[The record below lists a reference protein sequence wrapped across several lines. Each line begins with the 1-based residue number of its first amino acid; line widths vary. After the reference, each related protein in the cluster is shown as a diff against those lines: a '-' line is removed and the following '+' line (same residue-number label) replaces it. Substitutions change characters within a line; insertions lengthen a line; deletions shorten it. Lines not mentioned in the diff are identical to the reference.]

1 MIWNTRIK
9 EQRELH
15 KLTLLDV
22 AKKMGISESTAQRYE
37 SERGIKNI
45 PYDAIVKYAEIL
57 NVSPAYLMGW
67 ENPSPA
73 ADQPDHTV
81 VGAAKP
87 ALSDRAYMVGRAYE
101 HSDYLTQRMVER
113 TLGIEEEAELKEPAG
128 RQAFTA

>member
-1 MIWNTRIK
+1 MRIYERIK
-9 EQRELH
+9 ERRKELH
-15 KLTLLDV
+15 LAAEEV
-22 AKKMGISESTAQRYE
+22 AAALGVSRATVYRYE
-37 SERGIKNI
+37 SADIEKLPITIIEPLAK
-45 PYDAIVKYAEIL
+45 VLK
-57 NVSPAYLMGW
+57 VSPAYLMGW

-73 ADQPDHTV
+73 ADQPDRPV

-101 HSDYLTQRMVER
+101 DSDYLTQRMVER

>member
-1 MIWNTRIK
+1 MRIYERIK
-9 EQRELH
+9 ERRKELH
-15 KLTLLDV
+15 LAAEEV
-22 AKKMGISESTAQRYE
+22 AAALGVSRATVYRYE
-37 SERGIKNI
+37 SADIEKLPITIIEPLAK
-45 PYDAIVKYAEIL
+45 VLK
-57 NVSPAYLMGW
+57 VFPAYLMGW

-73 ADQPDHTV
+73 ADQPDRPV

-101 HSDYLTQRMVER
+101 DSDYLTQRMVER